1 MEKPSSPRQSRPI
14 PWGSQKV
21 ANGSMSSL

>member
-1 MEKPSSPRQSRPI
+1 MEKPASPRQSRPI

-21 ANGSMSSL
+21 ANGSMSRL